1 MYFVSPFCP
10 KAVGGSG
17 EGSGGSKSGA
27 KQRVMSGGERL
38 DLSG

>member
-10 KAVGGSG
+10 KAVGGS